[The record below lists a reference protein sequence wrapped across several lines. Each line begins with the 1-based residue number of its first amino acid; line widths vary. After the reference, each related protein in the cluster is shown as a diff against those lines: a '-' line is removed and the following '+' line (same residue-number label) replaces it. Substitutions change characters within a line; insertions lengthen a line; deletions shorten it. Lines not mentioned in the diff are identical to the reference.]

1 MSMNNEHE
9 QVDENTDQ
17 ASPSGAG
24 ESSGKGVETAAQ
36 DIADIEA
43 LQGQLSEAEDRF
55 IRAKAEIENIRRR
68 AEIDVANAHK
78 YAIERFAVEV
88 LAIKDSLE
96 LAKAVELEHENNV
109 AVEKMF
115 EGVDLTLK
123 LLGTIF
129 EKFSLQE
136 INPQAGDKFDPKCHQ
151 AMSMQ
156 ESDEV
161 APNHVLSVVQK
172 GYSLNERLLRPAMV
186 FVAKAQTDTKSQE
199 DEDTGSA

>member
-1 MSMNNEHE
+1 MNKEHK

-17 ASPSGAG
+17 VSPSDTDEA
-24 ESSGKGVETAAQ
+24 SGKGVETAVQ
-36 DIADIEA
+36 DVADIET

-55 IRAKAEIENIRRR
+55 IRAKAEIENARRR

-88 LAIKDSLE
+88 LAVKDSLE
-96 LAKAVELEHENNV
+96 LAKAVDLAHDNNV

-136 INPQAGDKFDPKCHQ
+136 INPQAGDKFDPECHQ

-186 FVAKAQTDTKSQE
+186 FVAKAQADAKPQE
-199 DEDTGSA
+199 DEDAGSA